1 MALSF
6 TPERAVYDVDRRMVH
21 FFAHDD
27 ALLVRC
33 AVTRRALAAVASDQS
48 IESDDPLALY
58 RKLKARIHA
67 VARHKYRKHLRE
79 ADGLIVVRR
88 KDLSAN

>member
-6 TPERAVYDVDRRMVH
+6 APGRAIYDADRRMVR

-33 AVTRRALAAVASDQS
+33 GVTRRALVSVASDQS
-48 IESDDPLALY
+48 IESDDPLLLY

-67 VARHKYRKHLRE
+67 VARRKYLKHLRE
-79 ADGLIVVRR
+79 VDGLIVVRR
-88 KDLSAN
+88 KDLSAV

>member
-6 TPERAVYDVDRRMVH
+6 SPGRAIYDADRRMVR

-33 AVTRRALAAVASDQS
+33 GVTRRALVSVASDQS
-48 IESDDPLALY
+48 IESNDPLLLY
-58 RKLKARIHA
+58 RKLKTRIQAAAR
-67 VARHKYRKHLRE
+67 RKYQKHLLE
-79 ADGLIVVRR
+79 VDGLIVVRR
-88 KDLSAN
+88 KDLSAV